1 MSNTEYRKIETFTIA
16 NGGTVSN
23 AVNLQD
29 WFIVGLDV
37 PAMTGTALTLEGSV
51 DGQTYRS
58 IKSLDLAT
66 NYSALTVDGTGAII
80 SLNPQNYAACNWFRV
95 TAGTA
100 QGAERQIDILGYRA

>member
-16 NGGTVSN
+16 NGATVSN
-23 AVNLQD
+23 VLNLQD

-51 DGQTYRS
+51 DGLTFRS

-80 SLNPQNYAACNWFRV
+80 ALNPQNYAACQYFRL
-95 TAGTA
+95 TAGSSQA
-100 QGAERQIDILGYRA
+100 AERLIDILGYRA